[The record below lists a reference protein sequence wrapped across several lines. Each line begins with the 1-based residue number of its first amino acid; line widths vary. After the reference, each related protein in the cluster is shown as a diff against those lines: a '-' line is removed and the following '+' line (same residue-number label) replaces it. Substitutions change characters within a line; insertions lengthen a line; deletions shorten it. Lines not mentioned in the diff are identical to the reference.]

1 MSMRQSLLS
10 WTALTL
16 VVGTLGFVGLRY
28 ASQWREQQAIAK
40 IKKLGGQA
48 DAFSVNL

>member
-16 VVGTLGFVGLRY
+16 VVGALGFAGLTY
-28 ASQWREQQAIAK
+28 ASQWRKQQAIAE
-40 IKKLGGQA
+40 IKKLGARQTP
-48 DAFSVNL
+48 FP